1 MPDLGGP
8 PRLVLAVLASTALLL
23 VAAGCGNS
31 VTNLSSSVVP
41 AVSSGP
47 GSTPIATSEPTCTD
61 ADDPRLQAV
70 TLADAGDTLT
80 VKWETQDLGTPD
92 TVLWAVM
99 VTGQGGGIY
108 QLAVKQIGTKAQSW
122 VFDFGT
128 AAQQVVSAPGSVS
141 ATELGVS
148 ESFPYA
154 DMPDLGP
161 TFEWK
166 ATLNIDGQDVAFCP
180 GSGTDLSFARS

>member
-1 MPDLGGP
+1 M
-8 PRLVLAVLASTALLL
+8 RAVLASTALLL

-31 VTNLSSSVVP
+31 ATNLSSSAP
-41 AVSSGP
+41 PPVSSTT
-47 GSTPIATSEPTCTD
+47 GSTPIAASEPTCTD

-70 TLADAGDTLT
+70 KLADDGDALT
-80 VKWETQDLGTPD
+80 VEWQTQDLGTPD

-99 VTGQGGGIY
+99 VGGTY

-128 AAQQVVSAPGSVS
+128 AVQQEVSAPGSVS
-141 ATELGVS
+141 VTETGVS

-161 TFEWK
+161 AFEWK
-166 ATLNIDGQDVAFCP
+166 ATLNIDGKDVAFCP
-180 GSGTDLSFARS
+180 GSGTELTFGR

>member
-1 MPDLGGP
+1 MT
-8 PRLVLAVLASTALLL
+8 STSSAAL
-23 VAAGCGNS
+23 
-31 VTNLSSSVVP
+31 
-41 AVSSGP
+41 P
-47 GSTPIATSEPTCTD
+47 GSSTTRSLVTAASEPTCSE

-70 TLADAGDTLT
+70 TLSDAGDTLT

-128 AAQQVVSAPGSVS
+128 AAQQEVSAPGSVS
-141 ATELGVS
+141 VTEIGVS